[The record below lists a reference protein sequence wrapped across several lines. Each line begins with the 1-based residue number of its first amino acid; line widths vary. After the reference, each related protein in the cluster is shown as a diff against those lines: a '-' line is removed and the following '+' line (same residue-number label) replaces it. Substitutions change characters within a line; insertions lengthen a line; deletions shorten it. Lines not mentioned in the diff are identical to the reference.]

1 MPNAYNLGYRAGAV
15 LGELFSDNAPHL
27 PSLQEA
33 VTAVSRFP
41 VWYKDWWLNL
51 VANDPIHVL
60 VETTLALAIL
70 YILVSRSKADW
81 KADTRKDKLTPKE
94 ELELLRDWKH
104 SRAPLTPHASS
115 SSNSELPPPM
125 MVVHKINGRTLDI
138 ERLDAVASSS
148 SNKNNNVEL
157 QTVLNFGNLDFLGR
171 SSDEHDNNNS
181 MKQAALDA
189 LDQYGCG
196 ACGPR
201 GFYGTV
207 DVHLQ
212 LERQFAEF
220 CGTDDAIL
228 YSDGAST
235 CSSTVAAFAKRGDLL
250 VVDEA
255 ICEPWMT
262 GVTLSRANV
271 KWFKHN
277 DMEDLQRVLEQ
288 VRASD
293 KKFGRKTN
301 VQRRFIVV
309 EGLYKNT
316 GSIVPLDKVVELKH
330 EYCFRLMLDESN
342 SFGVIGATGRGVTE
356 LYGKKPMRDV
366 EITTIS
372 LENAIGSIGGMT
384 VGTEEVVDHQ
394 RLSGSGYCFSAS
406 SPPFAATAAMKSLE
420 LLKTQP
426 DTLKQLHMNL
436 SYLNLKLDDLCKQME
451 DVLVVTSDERS
462 PMVMLRVADIPE
474 TEDLNEIA
482 FLGEVVR
489 ESLCRGVAFVATGQQ
504 RGHVRTEPPPAI
516 RLTVSAVN
524 TKEDIDRAIEVLGES
539 VDVVLSRFHEEDA
552 Q

>member
-1 MPNAYNLGYRAGAV
+1 M
-15 LGELFSDNAPHL
+15 
-27 PSLQEA
+27 
-33 VTAVSRFP
+33 
-41 VWYKDWWLNL
+41 
-51 VANDPIHVL
+51 
-60 VETTLALAIL
+60 
-70 YILVSRSKADW
+70 
-81 KADTRKDKLTPKE
+81 
-94 ELELLRDWKH
+94 
-104 SRAPLTPHASS
+104 
-115 SSNSELPPPM
+115 
-125 MVVHKINGRTLDI
+125 
-138 ERLDAVASSS
+138 
-148 SNKNNNVEL
+148 
-157 QTVLNFGNLDFLGR
+157 
-171 SSDEHDNNNS
+171 
-181 MKQAALDA
+181 
-189 LDQYGCG
+189 
-196 ACGPR
+196 
-201 GFYGTV
+201 

-212 LERQFAEF
+212 LEQQFAEF

-277 DMEDLQRVLEQ
+277 DMEDLHRVLEQ

-330 EYCFRLMLDESN
+330 EYSFRLMLDESN

-356 LYGKKPMRDV
+356 LYGKKLMHDV

-420 LLKTQP
+420 LLRTQP
-426 DTLKQLHMNL
+426 ATLKQLHMNL
-436 SYLNLKLDDLCKQME
+436 EYLNHKLDDLCKQME

-474 TEDLNEIA
+474 TKNLNEIA

-516 RLTVSAVN
+516 RLTVSAVH
-524 TKEDIDRAIEVLGES
+524 TREDIDRAIEVLGES
-539 VDVVLSRFHEEDA
+539 VDVVLSRFHEEEA